1 MLNTVAKTFTA
12 IDPYLEWLGDRL
24 NPLLVKETRQAL
36 KSRQFTLWFVLML
49 IASWLI
55 TIGGVAIIGPSISFV
70 SAGGY
75 LLLAYFFALAV
86 PLVIVV
92 PFTAY
97 RSLASELEDNT
108 RDLLEVSTL
117 SPYQIINGKLGSAVV
132 QMLVYLSVLAPCL
145 AFTYLLRGVDLPTIA
160 LLLSMAVSSSLALS
174 LIGLL
179 FAAST
184 RQRYAQVVMSII
196 LAGALFLALWGLLM
210 SAWAITNYGAW
221 FADEETK
228 IVIAAIAS
236 TYVTSFA
243 LLYLTAVKLVTFAS
257 ANRSTALR
265 WAMVAQ
271 QAVFLAWIGGII
283 SIRLLSPNG
292 PPGNFGEVTTV
303 VGIIAGIYWLFM
315 GSLLTGESPILSRRV
330 RRDLPQSTVGRM
342 LFGLFSPGPGS
353 GYLFVLANLSMIAT
367 LCLIGLQFYGGIFS
381 TSVIGGWSNNLNS
394 TVFLILGLSYVAIY
408 LGIGK
413 LLISAAR
420 KVAIVTMLGSF
431 LIHVLLFLAF
441 CGIPVLLQQSISWL
455 RSPNYTYLQLPN
467 AAWTLNDILDDDL
480 TSMQWMT
487 VVMIVP
493 AVAACVFLVNLLI
506 AAREADQQRIAAPER
521 VVQDDLELAPT
532 PELKPQNPWEEPEP
546 A

>member
-12 IDPYLEWLGDRL
+12 IDPWLEWLGDRL

-97 RSLASELEDNT
+97 RSLAAELEDNT

-160 LLLSMAVSSSLALS
+160 LLLSMAVSTSLALS

-179 FAAST
+179 FAAVT
-184 RQRYAQVVMSII
+184 RQRYAQVVLSII
-196 LAGALFLALWGLLM
+196 LAGALFLALWGLLT

-221 FADEETK
+221 FADDETK
-228 IVIAAIAS
+228 VVIAAISSAF
-236 TYVTSFA
+236 VTSFA

-265 WAMVAQ
+265 WAMVVQ
-271 QAVFLAWIGGII
+271 QAVFLAWIGGLIAQAKGTGVNRAAII
-283 SIRLLSPNG
+283 
-292 PPGNFGEVTTV
+292 T
-303 VGIIAGIYWLFM
+303 GIFCGVYWLVM
-315 GSLLTGESPILSRRV
+315 GSLLTGESPTLSRRV
-330 RRDLPQSTVGRM
+330 RRDLPQSTVGQM
-342 LFGLFSPGPGS
+342 LFGLFNPGPGS
-353 GYLFVLANLSMIAT
+353 GYLFVLANLLTVAVLFMF
-367 LCLIGLQFYGGIFS
+367 GLASNGGI
-381 TSVIGGWSNNLNS
+381 LNS
-394 TVFLILGLSYVAIY
+394 NVVGPGPSNQTAAVFLLLGLSYVAIY
-408 LGIGK
+408 LGLGK
-413 LLISAAR
+413 LLIAAAR
-420 KVAIVTMLGSF
+420 KVAVVTMLGSF
-431 LIHVLLFLAF
+431 LIHVLLVLAC
-441 CGIPVLLQQSISWL
+441 CGVPVLLQQSISWL

-467 AAWTLNDILDDDL
+467 AAWTLSDLLDDDL
-480 TSMQWMT
+480 TSMQWLT
-487 VVMIVP
+487 AVLIVP

-506 AAREADQQRIAAPER
+506 AAREAEQQRVAAPER
-521 VVQDDLELAPT
+521 VVQDDLELAPP

>member
-12 IDPYLEWLGDRL
+12 IDPWLEWLGDRL

-97 RSLASELEDNT
+97 RSLAAELEDNT

-160 LLLSMAVSSSLALS
+160 LLLSMAVCSSLALS

-179 FAAST
+179 FAAVT
-184 RQRYAQVVMSII
+184 RQRYAQVVLSII

-221 FADEETK
+221 FAADETK
-228 IVIAAIAS
+228 IVIAAISSAFI
-236 TYVTSFA
+236 TTFA

-271 QAVFLAWIGGII
+271 QAAFLAWVGGILAADNF
-283 SIRLLSPNG
+283 SDVNQAA
-292 PPGNFGEVTTV
+292 PGC
-303 VGIIAGIYWLFM
+303 GIVAGIYWLVM
-315 GSLLTGESPILSRRV
+315 GSLLTGESPTLSRRV
-330 RRDLPQSTVGRM
+330 RRDLPQSTLGRM
-342 LFGLFSPGPGS
+342 LLGLFSPGPAS
-353 GYLFVLANLSMIAT
+353 GYLFVIANLLTVAV
-367 LCLIGLQFYGGIFS
+367 LFLIGLSLRGGIFNS
-381 TSVIGGWSNNLNS
+381 SVTGPRPSNVS
-394 TVFLILGLSYVAIY
+394 AATFLLLGLSYVAIY

-420 KVAIVTMLGSF
+420 RVAIVTMLGSF
-431 LIHVLLFLAF
+431 LIHVLLVLAS
-441 CGIPVLLQQSISWL
+441 CGVPVLLQQSISWL

-467 AAWTLNDILDDDL
+467 AAWTLSDLLDDDL
-480 TSMQWMT
+480 TSLQWMT
-487 VVMIVP
+487 AVLIVP
-493 AVAACVFLVNLLI
+493 AVAACMFLVNLLF
-506 AAREADQQRIAAPER
+506 AAREADQQRVAAPER
-521 VVQDDLELAPT
+521 VVQDDLELAPP